1 MKLEI
6 WAIGKTTPDWLNT
19 GIQEFLK
26 RVQTFQSVDFV
37 VFNDVKNAKSLP
49 IETLKA
55 KEGEAILQKLQS
67 DDLLILFD
75 DKGKTFSSETFA
87 LYLEKLRLSSKKRA
101 VFLIGGAYGFS
112 EEIYQRAE
120 SKVSLSSM
128 TFSHQM
134 IRLIAVEQI
143 YRGFSILHNHP
154 YHNP

>member
-6 WAIGKTTPDWLNT
+6 WAIGKTTPDWLNA

-26 RVQTFQSVDFV
+26 RVQTFQSLDFV
-37 VFNDVKNAKSLP
+37 VFSDVKNAKSLR
-49 IETLKA
+49 TDSLKA
-55 KEGEAILQKLQS
+55 KEGEAILQKLQN
-67 DDLLILFD
+67 DDLLVLFD
-75 DKGKTFSSETFA
+75 DKGKSFSSETFA
-87 LYLEKLRLSSKKRA
+87 LYLEKLRLSSKKRT

-112 EEIYQRAE
+112 DEIYKRADF
-120 SKVSLSSM
+120 KVSLSSM

>member
-26 RVQTFQSVDFV
+26 RVQTFQPMEFV
-37 VFNDVKNAKSLP
+37 IFNDVKNAKSLP
-49 IETLKA
+49 NETLKI
-55 KEGEAILQKLQS
+55 KEGELVLQKIQS

-75 DKGKTFSSETFA
+75 DKGKSFSSETFA
-87 LYLEKLRLSSKKRA
+87 QYLEKLRSISKKRV

-112 EEIYQRAE
+112 QEVYQRAE
-120 SKVSLSSM
+120 VKVSLSSM